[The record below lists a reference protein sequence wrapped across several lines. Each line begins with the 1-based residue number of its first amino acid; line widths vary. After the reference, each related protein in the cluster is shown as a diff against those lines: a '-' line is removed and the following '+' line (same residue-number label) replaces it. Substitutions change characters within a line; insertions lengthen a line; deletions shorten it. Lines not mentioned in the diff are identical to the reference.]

1 MSDEVKRKTELN
13 LGELLQR
20 ARCNKNLTREQ
31 AARQLHI
38 QPQILMLFEH
48 NDFKQFNLP
57 EHFIIEYLTNYAS
70 LLDLDAKAVAA
81 IYRQGGVVD
90 LAAAPVDKKPVTDLS
105 VGVKSAVNHQRNNTI
120 NEKSDVKSPTR
131 TPSESAL
138 SIANKKNLKQSERPK
153 LSAHKSQHT
162 ERLLSPHEKISAH
175 CQEQSFEGLAMQS
188 EVRKT
193 DSARKG
199 RSALSWGMNL
209 LILIIVIT
217 VAFLWYKNQ
226 ISQLSPA
233 AAVSSKKINQAA
245 NQLAPFAKPS
255 LAEQQAAEEA
265 QLEQRLHSN
274 EAMAAQYKIL
284 KVPPQAQEQEQ
295 S

>member
-70 LLDLDAKAVAA
+70 LLDLDANAVVA

-90 LAAAPVDKKPVTDLS
+90 LAAAPGDKKPVTDLT
-105 VGVKSAVNHQRNNTI
+105 VGVKSAVNHQRNNI
-120 NEKSDVKSPTR
+120 ISQKGDVKLPTR
-131 TPSESAL
+131 APESAL
-138 SIANKKNLKQSERPK
+138 SINNTKNFKQSERPR
-153 LSAHKSQHT
+153 LSARKSQHA

-175 CQEQSFEGLAMQS
+175 CQEQSFEGLVMQS
-188 EVRKT
+188 EVRQT
-193 DSARKG
+193 DPGRKG
-199 RSALSWGMNL
+199 RSVLSLGLNL

-233 AAVSSKKINQAA
+233 TTVSSKKMINLQT
-245 NQLAPFAKPS
+245 N
-255 LAEQQAAEEA
+255 
-265 QLEQRLHSN
+265 
-274 EAMAAQYKIL
+274 
-284 KVPPQAQEQEQ
+284 
-295 S
+295 

>member
-138 SIANKKNLKQSERPK
+138 SIANKKTLSNQNGLSYLHTKASIQSVYCHRMKKYLHIVKSSRLRGWLCRVKCVKQIR
-153 LSAHKSQHT
+153 
-162 ERLLSPHEKISAH
+162 REKVVVH
-175 CQEQSFEGLAMQS
+175 
-188 EVRKT
+188 
-193 DSARKG
+193 
-199 RSALSWGMNL
+199 
-209 LILIIVIT
+209 
-217 VAFLWYKNQ
+217 
-226 ISQLSPA
+226 
-233 AAVSSKKINQAA
+233 
-245 NQLAPFAKPS
+245 
-255 LAEQQAAEEA
+255 
-265 QLEQRLHSN
+265 
-274 EAMAAQYKIL
+274 
-284 KVPPQAQEQEQ
+284 
-295 S
+295 